1 MCDGPSV
8 MNFPKISNIFYE
20 LSLEKMQNHFKSH
33 QSFYVQVTYEREDGV
48 SLAALKPLEVIEGR
62 DTPKK

>member
-1 MCDGPSV
+1 MS
-8 MNFPKISNIFYE
+8 SIFYE
-20 LSLEKMQNHFKSH
+20 LSLEKMQNHFNSH

-62 DTPKK
+62 DTTKTIQI